1 VLSLPA
7 GAIGGP
13 DVGMLAVGI
22 FGGIVVL
29 IAVVIFRFLYFDRS
43 R

>member
-13 DVGMLAVGI
+13 DVAALAVGL
-22 FGGIVVL
+22 FAGVIVLV
-29 IAVVIFRFLYFDRS
+29 AVVVFRFLYFDRS